1 MIKKLRKRIIEVA
14 YRDGMGHIPSALSIL
29 EIIWCLYDSVM
40 TKDDQFILSKGH
52 GVMALYA
59 VLEAKG
65 LLDWSKKLMGHPKR
79 GGAILASTGSLGH
92 GLPMAVGLALA
103 KKIKGEAGRVF
114 CLMGDGECN
123 EGTTW
128 ESAMVAA
135 HHKLDNLVVIV
146 DQNHSSDRALDT
158 NKLELKF
165 HAFGWDSWVT
175 QGHNQEEL
183 SNVLDVKSHDSDDDV
198 ENGTYN
204 LVEKPTCFVCNTIK
218 GNGVPFMQENSW
230 HNRKLTELDYK
241 NAIGTATIFDNGFT
255 TTYT

>member
-1 MIKKLRKRIIEVA
+1 MVTTIKTLRDRILEVA

-29 EIIWCLYDSVM
+29 DIVWTLYDKVM

-65 LLDWSKKLMGHPKR
+65 LMTWNEKLWGHPKR

-103 KKIKGEAGRVF
+103 KKIKGEPGRVF
-114 CLMGDGECN
+114 CLIGDGECN
-123 EGTTW
+123 EGTIW

-146 DQNHSSDRALDT
+146 DQNHSSDRALD
-158 NKLELKF
+158 NLVLSKKF
-165 HAFGWDSWVT
+165 GAFGWLFSFGDGHDWGFLIQEL
-175 QGHNQEEL
+175 QGGGDNPFAFIA
-183 SNVLDVKSHDSDDDV
+183 NTTKA
-198 ENGTYN
+198 NG
-204 LVEKPTCFVCNTIK
+204 I
-218 GNGVPFMQENSW
+218 PFMQDPSW
-230 HNRKLTELDYK
+230 HNRKLTSEEYK
-241 NAIGTATIFDNGFT
+241 NALNLP
-255 TTYT
+255 

>member
-1 MIKKLRKRIIEVA
+1 MIEKLRKRILEVA
-14 YRDGMGHIPSALSIL
+14 YRDQMGHIPSALSIL
-29 EIIWCLYDSVM
+29 DIIYTLYNSVM

-59 VLEAKG
+59 VLEEKG
-65 LLDWSKKLMGHPKR
+65 LMTWNDKLMGHPKR

-114 CLMGDGECN
+114 CLIGDGECN

-158 NKLELKF
+158 KDLKKKF
-165 HAFGWDSWVT
+165 VAF
-175 QGHNQEEL
+175 
-183 SNVLDVKSHDSDDDV
+183 
-198 ENGTYN
+198 
-204 LVEKPTCFVCNTIK
+204 
-218 GNGVPFMQENSW
+218 
-230 HNRKLTELDYK
+230 
-241 NAIGTATIFDNGFT
+241 
-255 TTYT
+255 